1 MDELVEEIL
10 SRNFD
15 FLNSIIKKYRLKIK
29 IDGILDFQ
37 NIIIV
42 NVDGLPF
49 AFRVFATFTTR
60 EEGKLKQHKQNLY
73 NLLKKKVE
81 FLSDEEIFEERED
94 FIKFVEYWKQAKYL
108 FQAQLSENK
117 IKNAGWM
124 AKQPVLPI
132 EG

>member
-1 MDELVEEIL
+1 MTEEIQN
-10 SRNFD
+10 RNFE
-15 FLNSIIKKYRLKIK
+15 FMNSIIKKYRLKIK
-29 IDGILDFQ
+29 IDGILDYQ
-37 NIIIV
+37 SIIIV

-73 NLLKKKVE
+73 NLLKKKIE

-94 FIKFVEYWKQAKYL
+94 FIKFVYSWKQTKYL
-108 FQAQLSENK
+108 HQAQLCEMS
-117 IKNAGWM
+117 IKNANWLSQ
-124 AKQPVLPI
+124 QPVLPI